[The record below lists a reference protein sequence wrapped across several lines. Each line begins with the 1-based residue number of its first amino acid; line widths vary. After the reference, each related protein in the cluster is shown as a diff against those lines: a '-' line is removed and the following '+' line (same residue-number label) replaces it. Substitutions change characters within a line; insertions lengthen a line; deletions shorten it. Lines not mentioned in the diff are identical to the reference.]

1 MAVKAVQLDR
11 VADIVSGYPHRRWAG
26 DDQPTHRLV
35 PISAIDDQALSIRIE
50 NTQPLRPNAD
60 VGPARLREGDV
71 LFAIR
76 GGRRRA
82 GVVGH
87 EGSAPLV
94 ASEHTVILRPSPGI
108 DARFLAWV
116 LATPGVQRQ
125 LDAISRGSHI
135 PFISRFDLAEIRI
148 PIPPLPRQHAIVAL
162 ADLVRREHDL
172 CSRLA
177 NLRARLL
184 YSPAVLAGPAREESR
199 HE

>member
-1 MAVKAVQLDR
+1 MSVKTLQLDR
-11 VADIVSGYPHRRWAG
+11 AAEIVSGYPHRRWAG

-35 PISAIDDQALSIRIE
+35 PISAIDDQNLSIRME
-50 NTQPLRPNAD
+50 STQPLRPNAD
-60 VGPARLREGDV
+60 VGPARLKEGDV

-76 GGRRRA
+76 GERRRA
-82 GVVGH
+82 GVVEHSGP
-87 EGSAPLV
+87 APLV
-94 ASEHTVILRPSPGI
+94 ASEHTVVLRPAPGI

-135 PFISRFDLAEIRI
+135 PFISRFDLAEVRI
-148 PIPPLPRQHAIVAL
+148 PIPPLPRQRAIVAL
-162 ADLVRREHDL
+162 ADLVQREHDL

-177 NLRARLL
+177 DLRARLL
-184 YSPAVLAGPAREESR
+184 NSPSVLTGKHAEESR

>member
-1 MAVKAVQLDR
+1 MSVKILQLDR
-11 VADIVSGYPHRRWAG
+11 VAEIVSGYPHRRSAG

-50 NTQPLRPNAD
+50 STQPVRPNAD

-76 GGRRRA
+76 GERRRA

-87 EGSAPLV
+87 DGPAPLV
-94 ASEHTVILRPSPGI
+94 ASEHTVVLRPSSGI

-135 PFISRFDLAEIRI
+135 PFISRFDLATIRI
-148 PIPPLPRQHAIVAL
+148 PIPPLPRQRAIVAL
-162 ADLVRREHDL
+162 AELLHREQTL

-177 NLRARLL
+177 DLRARLL
-184 YSPAVLAGPAREESR
+184 NNPSVLSGKHPEESR

>member
-1 MAVKAVQLDR
+1 MALKAVQLDR
-11 VADIVSGYPHRRWAG
+11 LAEIVSGYPHRRWAG

-50 NTQPLRPNAD
+50 STQPLRPNAD

-76 GGRRRA
+76 GERRRA

-87 EGSAPLV
+87 EGPSPLV
-94 ASEHTVILRPSPGI
+94 ASEHTVVLRPSPGV
-108 DARFLAWV
+108 DAHFLAWV

-125 LDAISRGSHI
+125 LDGISRGSHI

-148 PIPPLPRQHAIVAL
+148 PIPPLPRQRAIVAL